1 MKLNNTNTDALSEKL
16 SACESEI
23 GMRHISFW
31 LVGFDLTVVGQ
42 RVGTSSILEVRSNR
56 ILNNN
61 GNLETAVNMETG
73 NE

>member
-1 MKLNNTNTDALSEKL
+1 MTLKNTNTDVLLERS
-16 SACESEI
+16 SRCESET

-42 RVGTSSILEVRSNR
+42 KVGMSSIRVVRSSR

-61 GNLETAVNMETG
+61 GNLEIAVNTETG

>member
-1 MKLNNTNTDALSEKL
+1 MTLKNISTDASSELS
-16 SACESEI
+16 SRCESEI

-31 LVGFDLTVVGQ
+31 LVGFGLTEVGQ
-42 RVGTSSILEVRSNR
+42 RVGTSSILTVPSNQ

-61 GNLETAVNMETG
+61 GSSATAAKMEIG

>member
-1 MKLNNTNTDALSEKL
+1 MTSNNTNTDALSEKL

-42 RVGTSSILEVRSNR
+42 RVGTSSIRVVRSSPT
-56 ILNNN
+56 LNDN
-61 GNLETAVNMETG
+61 GSWVTTANMEIG

>member
-1 MKLNNTNTDALSEKL
+1 MTLNNTNTDALSEKL
-16 SACESEI
+16 SACESET

-42 RVGTSSILEVRSNR
+42 RVGTSSIRVVRSNQ

-61 GNLETAVNMETG
+61 GSLAIAEKTETG

>member
-1 MKLNNTNTDALSEKL
+1 MTLKNTNTDVLLERS
-16 SACESEI
+16 SRCESET

-31 LVGFDLTVVGQ
+31 LVGFDLTVVGKK
-42 RVGTSSILEVRSNR
+42 VGTSSIRVVRSNR

-61 GNLETAVNMETG
+61 GNLEIAEKTETG

>member
-1 MKLNNTNTDALSEKL
+1 MTLNNTNTDALSEKL

-31 LVGFDLTVVGQ
+31 LVGFDLMEVGP
-42 RVGTSSILEVRSNR
+42 RVGTSCILEVRSNQM
-56 ILNNN
+56 LKNN
-61 GNLETAVNMETG
+61 GSLATAVNMEIG

>member
-1 MKLNNTNTDALSEKL
+1 MTLKNTNTDVLLERS
-16 SACESEI
+16 SRCESET

-42 RVGTSSILEVRSNR
+42 KVGTSSIRVVRSSR

-61 GNLETAVNMETG
+61 GNLEIAVNTETG

>member
-1 MKLNNTNTDALSEKL
+1 MTLNNTNTDALSEKL
-16 SACESEI
+16 SACESET

-42 RVGTSSILEVRSNR
+42 RVGTSSIRVVRSSPT
-56 ILNNN
+56 LKNN
-61 GNLETAVNMETG
+61 GSLATAVNMETG

>member
-1 MKLNNTNTDALSEKL
+1 MTLSNTNTDALSEKL
-16 SACESEI
+16 SACESEV

-31 LVGFDLTVVGQ
+31 LVGFDLTVVG
-42 RVGTSSILEVRSNR
+42 RKVGTSSILEVRSNR

>member
-42 RVGTSSILEVRSNR
+42 KVGTSSILEVRSNR

-61 GNLETAVNMETG
+61 GNLAIAVNMETG